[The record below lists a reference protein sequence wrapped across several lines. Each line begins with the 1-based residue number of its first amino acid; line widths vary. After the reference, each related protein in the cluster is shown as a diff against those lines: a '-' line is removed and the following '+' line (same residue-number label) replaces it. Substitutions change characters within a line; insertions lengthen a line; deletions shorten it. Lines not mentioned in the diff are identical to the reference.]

1 VAEWVAWAA
10 ANAGPSDILVY
21 SAGVNVRRRTFADI
35 DPADFDRVTA
45 PTATGA
51 LNCMHALLP
60 AMRAQDGPNH
70 QRPLNA
76 GIEDHSSFETA
87 RVCSPPPV
95 RPRVTFS
102 SSPNRPNP
110 CSAMRGSSPRSP
122 SEKFWSAILC
132 PDPRTDFARQ
142 NATGLSLV

>member
-1 VAEWVAWAA
+1 MAEWVAWAA

-110 CSAMRGSSPRSP
+110 CSAMRGSSPHSRLKNSGQRSSVP
-122 SEKFWSAILC
+122 IQEQIL
-132 PDPRTDFARQ
+132 PGRMQRAFR
-142 NATGLSLV
+142 